1 MTYWIRH
8 CNVCVGGSPPEDLK
22 DRELGG
28 DSGCRHLLSPTATDT
43 WMGGVFVSTGEVT
56 VNKITWMILVLRQV
70 ILGSKGH
77 VESTEK
83 EAGYFPLVKWKQQE
97 SAKAA

>member
-1 MTYWIRH
+1 
-8 CNVCVGGSPPEDLK
+8 
-22 DRELGG
+22 
-28 DSGCRHLLSPTATDT
+28 
-43 WMGGVFVSTGEVT
+43 MGGVFVSTGEAT

-83 EAGYFPLVKWKQQE
+83 EAGYFPLVK
-97 SAKAA
+97 